1 MMVMVIMERITEM
14 LTMQEFRKMVNAE
27 LSSVSGLTMA
37 DLADFDLYNYYDPD
51 LSQEDA
57 REIAIEAAHDLL
69 YDEGFPLEQM
79 N

>member
-1 MMVMVIMERITEM
+1 
-14 LTMQEFRKMVNAE
+14 MQEFRKMVNAE

>member
-1 MMVMVIMERITEM
+1 M

>member
-1 MMVMVIMERITEM
+1 M

-27 LSSVSGLTMA
+27 LVSVCGLTM
-37 DLADFDLYNYYDPD
+37 DCLADFDLYNYYDPD
-51 LSQEDA
+51 LSKEDA

>member
-1 MMVMVIMERITEM
+1 M
-14 LTMQEFRKMVNAE
+14 LTMAQFRKLVNKE
-27 LSSVSGLTMA
+27 LVSVCGLTLEC
-37 DLADFDLYNYYDPD
+37 LADFDLYAYYDPD
-51 LSQEDA
+51 FTDKEA

>member
-1 MMVMVIMERITEM
+1 M
-14 LTMQEFRKMVNAE
+14 LTMQEFRKMVNDE
-27 LSSVSGLTMA
+27 LLSTCGLTMN

-51 LSQEDA
+51 LSKEEA